1 MPLTTVSIIFAVDSS
16 LSVPLNIFKQILHE
30 FFKKMDVGR
39 ENGNFGTILLDGG
52 LYALVELGDDFTQAG
67 YQIVLV
73 NKSSTNVNEF
83 S

>member
-1 MPLTTVSIIFAVDSS
+1 
-16 LSVPLNIFKQILHE
+16 
-30 FFKKMDVGR
+30 MDVGR